1 MALAHA
7 KPVEG
12 FAPDAYCYR
21 CISPLPLYTRSLSGH
36 TTAGSE
42 RMQHVIYGTHVCEAF
57 GLRYGAYTVREQV
70 FAVSL
75 QGGGCGR
82 GHNGM
87 AGQIAQIELGLTIYR
102 SRVYLSYS
110 SLATLEAT
118 SRYDRLPPKRPDI
131 SKVTFSKTPMLS
143 RRESGISISLRP
155 ISMKTL
161 QPFTDRPCW
170 TRRNT

>member
-1 MALAHA
+1 
-7 KPVEG
+7 
-12 FAPDAYCYR
+12 
-21 CISPLPLYTRSLSGH
+21 
-36 TTAGSE
+36 
-42 RMQHVIYGTHVCEAF
+42 
-57 GLRYGAYTVREQV
+57 
-70 FAVSL
+70 
-75 QGGGCGR
+75 
-82 GHNGM
+82 M